1 MAEKIIVF
9 QGDSVTDCGRS
20 RETDQPNCG
29 LGGGYP
35 GLIAARLLADH
46 LDKELN
52 VYNRGISGNRV
63 VDLYARWKCDTLNLN
78 PAVLSILIGVNDSWH
93 EYSNR
98 NGVEVPRYAQFYRM
112 LLDWTLEKLPETKLV
127 LCEPFVLEFGFITPE
142 WVAEMKERQE
152 VVRGL
157 AAEYSAVFVPLQ
169 QMLIEA
175 AKKAGAPEKILGDG
189 VHPTLLG
196 HQLIADAWL
205 KAAGNLI

>member
-1 MAEKIIVF
+1 M
-9 QGDSVTDCGRS
+9 
-20 RETDQPNCG
+20 
-29 LGGGYP
+29 
-35 GLIAARLLADH
+35 IAARLLADH

-157 AAEYSAVFVPLQ
+157 AAEYGAVFVPLQ

-205 KAAGNLI
+205 KAACNLI